1 MVTSTSD
8 LFFHP
13 VRLRVIQEL
22 LGGVTQSTAEIAVAM
37 PDVPTTSL
45 YRQIGILIDAE
56 VITITDER
64 PVRGVVERTL
74 ALAPGVGSIDPRE
87 LAEMGPAQLR
97 QSFAGFAAGL
107 LAAFNRYTE
116 SGDPDL
122 ARDGVSYRQTA
133 LWLTDGE
140 LAELADEVGQAVA
153 RRAANGPGPGRAK
166 RLMSQIVVPTP
177 PTDTRD

>member
-13 VRLRVIQEL
+13 VRLRVIQHL
-22 LGGVTQSTAEIAVAM
+22 LGEGAQSTTAEIAAAM

-45 YRQIGILIDAE
+45 YRQIGILIEARVIE
-56 VITITDER
+56 VTGER
-64 PVRGVVERTL
+64 PARGVVERTL
-74 ALAPGVGSIDPRE
+74 ALAPGVHSIDPRE
-87 LAEMGPAQLR
+87 LSAMSQKQLR

-107 LAAFNRYTE
+107 LAAFDRYTE

-133 LWLTDGE
+133 LWLTDSE
-140 LAELADEVGQAVA
+140 LAELADEIGQAVA
-153 RRAANGPGPGRAK
+153 RRAANRPSAGRSK
-166 RLMSQIVVPTP
+166 RLVSQVVLPTAA
-177 PTDTRD
+177 DK